1 VAKPVRAGAPALL
14 EGLARRLGGGRLV
27 YAKPVRLGDRA
38 IIPVSRV
45 RIRGGFGFGQRD
57 AEDGGGGGGW
67 VDARPAGYIEVGPE
81 GAHYEEIPR
90 EQGRAATLA
99 AGVAAGAL
107 TGAAVA
113 GALVSARTIVRV
125 GRRVLPVARRAR
137 SARRL
142 IGR

>member
-1 VAKPVRAGAPALL
+1 VTKVVRRGAPALF
-14 EGLARRLGGGRLV
+14 EGLARRMGGGRLV
-27 YAKPVRLGDRA
+27 YAKPVRVGERA
-38 IIPVSRV
+38 IIPVARV

-67 VDARPAGYIEVGPE
+67 VDAKPAGYIEVGPE

-90 EQGRAATLA
+90 EPGRGAAIV
-99 AGVAAGAL
+99 AGVAAGAM

-113 GALVSARTIVRV
+113 GALISARTVIRV
-125 GRRVLPVARRAR
+125 GRRVLPVARRAS

-142 IGR
+142 LRR